1 MGGEVDVVTAYETV
15 RPSEKAEE
23 VRRLL
28 REGAIHCITFT
39 SSSTVDNFIAMIGD
53 DHLPSLL
60 GKAVVACIGPITA
73 ETARRHGLTVGII
86 PDEYTIE
93 ALTAGLVAHFQNV

>member
-1 MGGEVDVVTAYETV
+1 
-15 RPSEKAEE
+15 
-23 VRRLL
+23 
-28 REGAIHCITFT
+28 IHCITFT
-39 SSSTVDNFIAMIGD
+39 SSSTVENFIAMVGD

-73 ETARRHGLTVGII
+73 ETARKHGLTVEII

-93 ALTAGLVAHFQNV
+93 ALTAALVAHFQNV